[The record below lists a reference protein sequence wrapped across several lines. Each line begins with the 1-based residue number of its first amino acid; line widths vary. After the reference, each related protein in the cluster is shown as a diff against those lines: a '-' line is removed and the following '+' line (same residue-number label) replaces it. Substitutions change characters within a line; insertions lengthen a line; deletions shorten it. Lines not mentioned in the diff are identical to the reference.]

1 MVNQIYITELRCVIH
16 QPSCKTSESFLSL
29 QFFYKIIN
37 IATSKNKVVI
47 MYFNKHV
54 CMSWSI
60 FFNIPKY
67 HNQMKTNIYDSC

>member
-37 IATSKNKVVI
+37 IATSKNKVVSN
-47 MYFNKHV
+47 YVF
-54 CMSWSI
+54 
-60 FFNIPKY
+60 
-67 HNQMKTNIYDSC
+67 